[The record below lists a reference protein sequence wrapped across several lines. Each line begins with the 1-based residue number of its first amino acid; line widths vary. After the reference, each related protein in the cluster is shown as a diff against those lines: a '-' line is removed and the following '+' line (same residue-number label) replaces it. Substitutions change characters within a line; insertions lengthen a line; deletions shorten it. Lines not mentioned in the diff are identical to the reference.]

1 MTSSA
6 VALQMKWEYQSLTRV
21 SEAAM
26 IEALNQAGQDS
37 WELVSASHYRD
48 MAGMMAWTAILKRP
62 TAGEPAKP
70 VRREAPAAPVAT
82 PPPAKPAPAPPPPE
96 AVEEDTEFEVDVPA
110 VRPSRPSAA
119 SKASKLAPA
128 KPRVEISDDFDFEL
142 AETASASR
150 QPTRQTKAKPKPAAA
165 EEDFDFELG
174 ETFPA
179 KLQPAK
185 PAPPKPKAEGEDE
198 TDFDIG

>member
-6 VALQMKWEYQSLTRV
+6 IALEIKWEYQSLTRV

-26 IEALNQAGQDS
+26 VEALNQAGQES

-48 MAGMMAWTAILKRP
+48 MAGMTAWTAILKRP
-62 TAGEPAKP
+62 MTGEPAKAI
-70 VRREAPAAPVAT
+70 RKEASAAPVAP
-82 PPPAKPAPAPPPPE
+82 PPPAKPVPAAPAPA
-96 AVEEDTEFEVDVPA
+96 AVEEDTEFEVSSPA
-110 VRPSRPSAA
+110 SRPPRPSPAP
-119 SKASKLAPA
+119 KASKLAPA

-142 AETASASR
+142 AETTSAAK
-150 QPTRQTKAKPKPAAA
+150 QATRQTKAKPAAA
-165 EEDFDFELG
+165 EADFDFELG

-185 PAPPKPKAEGEDE
+185 ATPPKPKAEAGDD
-198 TDFDIG
+198 TDFDLG